1 MIEIKF
7 DGKRMERLIKG
18 LRSLPHGYE
27 RAATRSINR
36 TLVTVRKE
44 VSTRIRED
52 YNVKARAIKEDMV
65 LRKAT
70 FSSLEGSLSA
80 EGSPGVP
87 LVDYQQ
93 KARIT
98 PGRVPSTRWQGP
110 LGKKKAGP
118 QRGISL
124 AVRMGRRRRIKGSF
138 VNRMPSGHI
147 GVFRRVPGKKMRGGK
162 KPAIRELYGP
172 SAARTLTGG
181 RYQENLEELVNE
193 TMSKNISRELNN
205 LLRKLGT

>member
-18 LRSLPHGYE
+18 LRSLPKGYE

-36 TLVTVRKE
+36 TLTTIRKE
-44 VSTRIRED
+44 MSTRIRAD
-52 YNVKARAIKEDMV
+52 YNVKAGAIKDDFDI
-65 LRKAT
+65 RKAN
-70 FSSLEGSLSA
+70 FSKLEGSLSA

-98 PGRVPSTRWQGP
+98 PGRVPSTRWRGS

-118 QRGISL
+118 QGGISL
-124 AVRMGRRRRIKGSF
+124 AVRMGERHRIRGSF
-138 VNRMPSGHI
+138 VNEMISGHR
-147 GVFRRVPGKKMRGGK
+147 GVFRRVPGKKMRGGNK
-162 KPAIRELYGP
+162 TAIRELYGP
-172 SAARTLTGG
+172 SAARILTGG
-181 RYQENLEELVNE
+181 RYQDNLEELVAE
-193 TMSKNISRELNN
+193 LMAKNMRHELDNM
-205 LLRKLGT
+205 LRKLGT